1 MERRALVVLCL
12 SLMTLLL
19 ASCGQTYE
27 LQSITVSGPQGGT
40 DSSFNIEGFGNSQ
53 PVVVTANYT
62 NGKTDDVTIHSNYS
76 MGASADPN
84 APLTAVEVNQSGVLK
99 VIDGACTWS
108 YTFPNGSTTANYTT
122 QPYPVTITYSGH
134 TTTAFLSVAS
144 EGGCYDGIGFP
155 APAPASAPAERA
167 AAAESARAR

>member
-1 MERRALVVLCL
+1 MVRRALVVLCL

-27 LQSITVSGPQGGT
+27 LQSITVAGTQGGT
-40 DSSFNIEGFGNSQ
+40 DSSFNIEGIGNSQ
-53 PVVVTANYT
+53 SVVVTANYS
-62 NGKTDDVTIHSNYS
+62 NGKTDNVTIHSNYS
-76 MGASADPN
+76 IGASEDPS

-99 VIDGACTWS
+99 AIDAACTWS
-108 YTFPNGSTTANYTT
+108 YTFPNGSTTASYTT

-134 TTTAFLSVAS
+134 TATAFLSVDSA
-144 EGGCYDGIGFP
+144 GGCYDGIGFP
-155 APAPASAPAERA
+155 APPPASAGTEHA